1 MRVDAIEQT
10 GDQTAMEINQYA
22 PVVSNGEIAIAAS
35 PESVWEV
42 LTALERWPAW
52 NPDVKS
58 MSLDGPVAPGSTF
71 RWKAGPGTITSEIQ
85 LVEPH
90 RRIVWT
96 GHTLGIRA
104 IASWWLE
111 PCDGTTVARVAESFE
126 GMLPRAFRGLLQS
139 TLDRSLADGLRHL
152 RIEAERVAPRVR

>member
-1 MRVDAIEQT
+1 VRVDVIEQT
-10 GDQTAMEINQYA
+10 GDQTVVEINRHA
-22 PVVSNGEIAIAAS
+22 PVVSEGEIAIAAS

-42 LTALERWPAW
+42 LTAFERWPAW

-58 MSLDGPVAPGSTF
+58 MSLNGPVAPGSTF

-85 LVEPH
+85 LVEPP

-104 IASWWLE
+104 IATWRLE
-111 PCDGTTVARVAESFE
+111 RREGATLARVAESFE
-126 GMLPRAFRGLLQS
+126 GILPRALRRLLQS

-152 RIEAERVAPRVR
+152 RIEAERVAPQVR